1 MFNKSREHELVLA
14 EHGRWLGKLRDGLYS
29 NEQRLRA
36 LEHRVSMLEGHLV
49 ELLEL
54 WRKLDLELA
63 GLKVWFGKS
72 KAVNRAGERGGDL

>member
-14 EHGRWLGKLRDGLYS
+14 EHGRWLGKLRDGMYS
-29 NEQRLRA
+29 NEQRLRV

-54 WRKLDLELA
+54 WRKLDAELA
-63 GLKVWFGKS
+63 GLKVVGKIKEGKPS
-72 KAVNRAGERGGDL
+72 GGTRQ

>member
-14 EHGRWLGKLRDGLYS
+14 EHGRWLGKLRDGMYS
-29 NEQRLRA
+29 NEQRLRV

-54 WRKLDLELA
+54 WRKLDAELA
-63 GLKVWFGKS
+63 GLKVLGKS
-72 KAVNRAGERGGDL
+72 KKVNRAGERGSDL